1 MEMYDVNDVV
11 SIMNCSKDKAYKI
24 IRGLNQKLI
33 NDGVPRESI
42 ISGKISKKYFHETLK
57 ISI

>member
-1 MEMYDVNDVV
+1 MEMYNVEDVI

-33 NDGVPRESI
+33 NNGVPKDSI
-42 ISGKISKKYFHETLK
+42 ISGKISKKYFHEILK
-57 ISI
+57 I

>member
-1 MEMYDVNDVV
+1 MEMYDVNDVI

-33 NDGVPRESI
+33 NNGVPKDSI
-42 ISGKISKKYFHETLK
+42 ISGKISKKYFHEILK
-57 ISI
+57 I